1 MSIFNVSI
9 YIETTIKGPRP
20 RMAAG
25 AWLAEYITSQ
35 NEPKTREGKLFCER
49 TTENALTLALLSEA
63 LDSLARTCTCS
74 IRVNT
79 ECRHVVNAVKKGW
92 VEQWKKNGWMNAK
105 GVPVKN
111 VELWQQVSEKMER
124 HLVAFDLGD
133 HSYRKMMRDGIHRIL
148 DAEERK
154 RAGTSSGKEKD
165 GKHTDHQAGGRGR
178 RGLADRKSVV

>member
-1 MSIFNVSI
+1 MRIFNVSI

-20 RMAAG
+20 RMAVG

-35 NEPKTREGKLFCER
+35 NEPKTREGKLFCEM

-63 LDSLARTCTCS
+63 FGSLARTCTCS

-79 ECRHVVNAVKKGW
+79 ECGHVVNAVEKGW
-92 VEQWKKNGWMNAK
+92 VRQWKKNGWMNAK

-124 HLVAFDLGD
+124 HLVAFDLGS
-133 HSYRKMMRDGIHRIL
+133 HSYRKIMRDEIHKIL
-148 DAEERK
+148 DAEEEK
-154 RAGTSSGKEKD
+154 RAGISSGKGKD
-165 GKHTDHQAGGRGR
+165 GKHTNH
-178 RGLADRKSVV
+178 